1 MTRSDALG
9 FLFFNTR
16 ESGPGT
22 VFLISLSGCYA
33 ELNKLFV
40 CVASAGVS
48 QGSQATAVR
57 LVCATVITNLA
68 KVQ

>member
-1 MTRSDALG
+1 MTSSAALG
-9 FLFFNTR
+9 FLFNALK
-16 ESGPGT
+16 SGPGT
-22 VFLISLSGCYA
+22 MFLISLSGCYA

-40 CVASAGVS
+40 CVAPAGVS
-48 QGSQATAVR
+48 LGSQAAAVR